1 MKPMSPK
8 VCQLGCVT
16 SVYNCAQSTVIQD
29 PSCWPG
35 SDLMTRCA
43 ARARLHQFPRGSRA
57 PRPAAP
63 REVETPRR
71 ARPRLQSAR
80 ACTELVP
87 GPGLEM
93 TPPCAAAELS
103 SEATFYLRVKQ
114 RPTCMMVFIHLFI
127 SVRQL
132 SAWQYTISLF
142 LLLLW
147 HFSISKRNI

>member
-1 MKPMSPK
+1 
-8 VCQLGCVT
+8 
-16 SVYNCAQSTVIQD
+16 
-29 PSCWPG
+29 
-35 SDLMTRCA
+35 MTRCA

-103 SEATFYLRVKQ
+103 SEATFYLRGKQ
-114 RPTCMMVFIHLFI
+114 RPTCMMVQFIYLFI
-127 SVRQL
+127 YLYL
-132 SAWQYTISLF
+132 SDNCLDDNTRYPFFAAFMAFFDFKT
-142 LLLLW
+142 
-147 HFSISKRNI
+147 